1 MLIYNTTYLVNN
13 KKMVAWMKWIKETHI
28 PFMRKTGNFTAPQ
41 LAKILFTEDNEST
54 SFSVQFKIKDLDAL
68 GVWNEL
74 YADELQKE
82 ILEIFDKDVLPF
94 STVLELIEQ

>member
-13 KKMVAWMKWIKETHI
+13 KKMVAWMKWIEETHI
-28 PFMRKTGNFTAPQ
+28 PFMRKTGNFTTPQ